1 MQEVYVTADYEKK
14 GNKNLIAC
22 SYAKIAEDLKPGSQ
36 ILCADGS
43 LVLSVV
49 ECYPEKK
56 LVKCK
61 AVNTAA
67 IGCAAPPE
75 ANTHHAHMPAAS
87 RGARVSATPALV
99 GVFRVRSWNC
109 MSHRTIQLPDRATP
123 LQATHARLVISRA
136 HSHCHMPHRLPA
148 SCHPQRLKGHRVA
161 ESART

>member
-1 MQEVYVTADYEKK
+1 MPHRSPLSTVYQPRLSKARLRSAYPRVQEVYVTADYEKK

-67 IGCAAPPE
+67 IG
-75 ANTHHAHMPAAS
+75 
-87 RGARVSATPALV
+87 
-99 GVFRVRSWNC
+99 VRS
-109 MSHRTIQLPDRATP
+109 SP
-123 LQATHARLVISRA
+123 
-136 HSHCHMPHRLPA
+136 
-148 SCHPQRLKGHRVA
+148 
-161 ESART
+161 